1 MTKYEELLQE
11 ACDEGIYVE
20 EKYKFASERLK
31 GLYGDKVI
39 ALSKDLG
46 TDAERASI
54 VAEELGHYYTTTG
67 DITDQSNAANRKQ
80 EHRARAWVY
89 EELISPQDLIDAFEA
104 GCRSRQEVAEKLEI
118 TEQLLTDALAYY
130 KAKYGQYVRCR
141 QYTIIFEPA
150 IGIIKKF

>member
-1 MTKYEELLQE
+1 MTKYEELVQE
-11 ACDEGIYVE
+11 AYDEGVE
-20 EKYKFASERLK
+20 TIEYGFESDRIK
-31 GLYGDKVI
+31 GLYGDNLI
-39 ALSKDLG
+39 ALSKGLQSN
-46 TDAERASI
+46 AEKTSI
-54 VAEELGHYYTTTG
+54 VAEELGHYYTTVG
-67 DITDQSNAANRKQ
+67 NIIDQKDISNRKQ
-80 EHRARAWVY
+80 EHRARVWAYDKVVG
-89 EELISPQDLIDAFEA
+89 LQGLIDAFEA

>member
-20 EKYKFASERLK
+20 EKYKFNSNRLK

-39 ALSKDLG
+39 AISKDLR
-46 TDAERASI
+46 TDAERTSI

-67 DITDQSNAANRKQ
+67 DILDQSDAANRKQ

-89 EELISPQDLIDAFEA
+89 EELVSLQGLIDAFEA
-104 GCRSRQEVAEKLEI
+104 GCRSRQEVAEKLEV
-118 TEQLLTDALAYY
+118 TEQLLIDALAYY
-130 KAKYGQYVRCR
+130 KAKYGTYVKYQ
-141 QYTIIFEPA
+141 QYTIILEPA